1 MTATT
6 ATSFSGPLESGS
18 FTSTPIDHAVTVKL
32 AASSYPAIGDFSAL
46 SPTPTAYS
54 GKFVDMT
61 PASYGSWDSSKPIA
75 SDAAVK
81 ATASAAPDTSASPDD
96 IRGKLD
102 KASSVNFTS
111 AADDAKNGVKPDYIL
126 GEDGKLRANPDKTE
140 PNKDGSVNIEV
151 ESKNKSE
158 VQAKQYA
165 DKLQKAAIKDLIS
178 YFQQS
183 HPKGRV
189 PQDWLDQL
197 AKEPDLPPAPVPI
210 SNNRPSA
217 PDVAPPQ
224 PAPRGEAPA
233 PREAPATPQ
242 REAPVAA
249 PQMQQ
254 QPESSAP
261 APQRSPGGGPGG
273 SPGGGPSGPPGGA
286 ERSPEQAPAPT
297 GGGPRPNNDGMQP
310 PPPGSD
316 SSQAPIPNMPDM
328 ATSNPDSVMGNQ
340 LLTAGQQAF
349 VSEFA
354 KKTGLDT
361 NVVGAWV
368 LNEESGSAAR
378 NREAHG
384 NMNWLNIGYTDTAQR
399 GTKNDFW
406 YNDPIKA
413 ADVSAAWMKGEFNVP
428 GFGKSS
434 HGIREIA
441 ATAGHSPSEQLAAIH
456 HSGWASGGYGQMHNL
471 YANVVRHNVP
481 ENELAANKPPRNPHG
496 DVKV

>member
-1 MTATT
+1 
-6 ATSFSGPLESGS
+6 
-18 FTSTPIDHAVTVKL
+18 VKL
-32 AASSYPAIGDFSAL
+32 AASGYPAIGDFSAL
-46 SPTPTAYS
+46 SPTPAAYS
-54 GKFVDMT
+54 GKFVDLT
-61 PASYGSWDSSKPIA
+61 PASYGSWDSSKSIA

-81 ATASAAPDTSASPDD
+81 LTAAAAPDATASPDA

-111 AADDAKNGVKPDYIL
+111 AADDAKSGVKPDYIL

-158 VQAKQYA
+158 TQAKQYA

-210 SNNRPSA
+210 SNNRPA
-217 PDVAPPQ
+217 FTDVAPPQ
-224 PAPRGEAPA
+224 PAPRAESPGPSTQREAPA
-233 PREAPATPQ
+233 P
-242 REAPVAA
+242 
-249 PQMQQ
+249 QMQPQ
-254 QPESSAP
+254 ETP
-261 APQRSPGGGPGG
+261 APQRTAGVGGGGY
-273 SPGGGPSGPPGGA
+273 GGGGGGG
-286 ERSPEQAPAPT
+286 T
-297 GGGPRPNNDGMQP
+297 GGGGGGGTGGGERGPLDGSGIRPNYDGMQP

-316 SSQAPIPNMPDM
+316 NLQAALPNMPDM
-328 ATSNPDSVMGNQ
+328 ATTNPDSVKGNQ

-406 YNDPIKA
+406 YGDPVKA
-413 ADVSAAWMKGEFNVP
+413 ADVSAAWMKGEFSVP
-428 GFGKSS
+428 GFGKAS

-481 ENELAANKPPRNPHG
+481 GDTELAAANKPPHNPHG